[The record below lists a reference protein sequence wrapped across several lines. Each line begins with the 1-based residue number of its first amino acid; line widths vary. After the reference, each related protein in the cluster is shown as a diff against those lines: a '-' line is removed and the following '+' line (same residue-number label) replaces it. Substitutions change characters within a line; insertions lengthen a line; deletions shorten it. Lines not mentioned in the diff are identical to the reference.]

1 MADMA
6 NWDAQA
12 GRVSEAFDD
21 WRLVDV
27 DQRTFL
33 HIGLEFARE
42 IYGRIWEEAGGEP
55 ADPDGPDEQIDIF
68 ERRVR
73 GLHEHDYRWMHCSG
87 VLRDA
92 VTNFEVYLEKACE
105 EIQRRQGQAVA
116 IADRSPWWRELRDF
130 YLRVGIDIET
140 SDIEE
145 VRRLRDFLVH
155 RRGELRTA
163 EQRAEFA
170 PKAEGLGPLYAE
182 LDEGK
187 VIDVMDTLGETV
199 RRVDVEV
206 YRYSWGGERLPK

>member
-1 MADMA
+1 MA
-6 NWDAQA
+6 NWDEQA

-21 WRLVDV
+21 WRPVDA

-33 HIGLEFARE
+33 HLGLEFARKTYE
-42 IYGRIWEEAGGEP
+42 QIWEEAGGRA
-55 ADPDGPDEQIDIF
+55 ADPDGPEQIDIL
-68 ERRVR
+68 EDRVG
-73 GLHEHDYRWMHCSG
+73 GLHEQDYRWMHCGG

-92 VTNFEVYLEKACE
+92 VSNFEVYLEKGRE
-105 EIQRRQGQAVA
+105 EVSRHQGEG
-116 IADRSPWWRELRDF
+116 ITIGGRSPWWRELRDF
-130 YLRVGIDIET
+130 HLRAGVDIEA

-170 PKAEGLGPLYAE
+170 PNAGWLAPLYAE
-182 LDEGK
+182 LDEDK

-199 RRVDVEV
+199 RGVDIEV
-206 YRYSWGGERLPK
+206 YRYTWGGESLPG